1 MRDCVVLVFGNKVRL
16 MKSVLL
22 TGFEPFAGASL
33 NPSEQIVKALA
44 ASGVVGVELHTA
56 VLPVVFTESSELLR
70 HLIKLH
76 NPDVVICIGQAE
88 GRKEISFERVAI
100 NLDDAR
106 LADNAGRI
114 VTDQPVVEGA
124 EPARFTTLPVKQMV
138 AAVRAEGIA
147 AGLSTTAGT
156 FVCNHIFYAMQHAL
170 AETEVS
176 SGFIHVPLMP
186 EQANEFEGLATMP
199 LDQQVRAIEIAIRV
213 AAGLQS
219 A

>member
-1 MRDCVVLVFGNKVRL
+1 
-16 MKSVLL
+16 MKRVLL

-33 NPSEQIVKALA
+33 NPSEQIVNSLKSRQIA
-44 ASGVVGVELHTA
+44 GVELHTA

-76 NPDVVICIGQAE
+76 NPDVVICLGQAE
-88 GRKEISFERVAI
+88 GRREISFERVAI

-106 LADNAGRI
+106 LADNAGRT
-114 VTDQPVVEGA
+114 VTDQPIDDGGPEA
-124 EPARFTTLPVKQMV
+124 KFTTLPVKEMV

-170 AETEVS
+170 AETAVL
-176 SGFIHVPLMP
+176 SGFIHVPLMT
-186 EQANEFEGLATMP
+186 EQAADFTGLPTMP

-213 AAGLQS
+213 AAGV
-219 A
+219 

>member
-1 MRDCVVLVFGNKVRL
+1 

-33 NPSEQIVKALA
+33 NPSEQIVNALKARQIE
-44 ASGVVGVELHTA
+44 GVELHTA

-76 NPDVVICIGQAE
+76 KPDVVICLGQAE
-88 GRKEISFERVAI
+88 GRREISFERVAI

-106 LADNAGRI
+106 LADNAGRVI
-114 VTDQPVVEGA
+114 LDQPVVAGGPSA
-124 EPARFTTLPVKQMV
+124 HFTTLPVKEMV

-156 FVCNHIFYAMQHAL
+156 FVCNHIFYAMQHEL
-170 AETEVS
+170 AETSVV

-186 EQANEFEGLATMP
+186 EQAGEFEGLPTMP
-199 LDQQVRAIEIAIRV
+199 LDQQVRAIETAVIAACRK
-213 AAGLQS
+213 QH
-219 A
+219 

>member
-1 MRDCVVLVFGNKVRL
+1 

-33 NPSEQIVKALA
+33 NPSEQIVKVLA
-44 ASGVVGVELHTA
+44 QKSFIDIELHTA

-76 NPDVVICIGQAE
+76 KPDVVICLGQAE
-88 GRKEISFERVAI
+88 GRREISFERVAI

-106 LADNAGRI
+106 LADNAGRT
-114 VTDQPVVEGA
+114 VTDQPVVEAGP
-124 EPARFTTLPVKQMV
+124 PAHFTTLPVKDMV
-138 AAVRAEGIA
+138 TAVRAEGIA

-156 FVCNHIFYAMQHAL
+156 FVCNHIFYAMQHEL
-170 AETEVS
+170 ADTSVV

-186 EQANEFEGLATMP
+186 GQASEFEGLPTMP
-199 LDQQVRAIEIAIRV
+199 LDQQVRAIEIAIGV
-213 AAGLQS
+213 AAG

>member
-1 MRDCVVLVFGNKVRL
+1 
-16 MKSVLL
+16 MKTVLL
-22 TGFEPFAGASL
+22 SGFEPFAGASL
-33 NPSEQIVKALA
+33 NPSEQIVGVLA
-44 ASGVVGVELHTA
+44 KSGVAGVELHTA
-56 VLPVVFTESSELLR
+56 VLPVVFTESAELLK

-76 NPDVVICIGQAE
+76 KPNVVICLGQAE

-114 VTDQPVVEGA
+114 ITDQPIVPGA
-124 EPARFTTLPVKQMV
+124 DSARFTTLPVKQMV

-156 FVCNHIFYAMQHAL
+156 FVCNHIFYAMQHEL
-170 AETEVS
+170 ADTQVA

-186 EQANEFEGLATMP
+186 EQASEFEGLATMP
-199 LDQQVRAIEIAIRV
+199 LVQQVKAIEIAIRV
-213 AAGLQS
+213 AAGLLS

>member
-1 MRDCVVLVFGNKVRL
+1 
-16 MKSVLL
+16 MKTVLL

-33 NPSEQIVKALA
+33 NPSEQIVNAIT
-44 ASGVVGVELHTA
+44 GTGIEGVELHTA

-76 NPDVVICIGQAE
+76 SPDVVICLGQAE
-88 GRKEISFERVAI
+88 GRSEISFERVAI

-106 LADNAGRI
+106 LADNAGRT
-114 VTDQPVVEGA
+114 VTDQRIVEGGPEA
-124 EPARFTTLPVKQMV
+124 KFTTLPVKEMV

-170 AETEVS
+170 AETSVL
-176 SGFIHVPLMP
+176 SGFIHVPLMT
-186 EQANEFEGLATMP
+186 EQADDFTGLPTMP
-199 LDQQVRAIEIAIRV
+199 LEQQVRAIEIAIRV
-213 AAGLQS
+213 AAGV
-219 A
+219 

>member
-1 MRDCVVLVFGNKVRL
+1 

-33 NPSEQIVKALA
+33 NPSEQIVNALKARQIE
-44 ASGVVGVELHTA
+44 GVELHTA

-76 NPDVVICIGQAE
+76 KPDVVICLGQAE
-88 GRKEISFERVAI
+88 GRREISFERVAI

-106 LADNAGRI
+106 LADNAGR
-114 VTDQPVVEGA
+114 VVLDQPVVAGGPTA
-124 EPARFTTLPVKQMV
+124 HLTTLPVKEMV

-156 FVCNHIFYAMQHAL
+156 FVCNHIFYAMQNEL
-170 AETEVS
+170 AETSVV

-186 EQANEFEGLATMP
+186 EQAGEFEGLPTMP
-199 LDQQVRAIEIAIRV
+199 LDQQVRAIEVAIRV
-213 AAGLQS
+213 AAGL
-219 A
+219 

>member
-1 MRDCVVLVFGNKVRL
+1 
-16 MKSVLL
+16 MKRVLL

-33 NPSEQIVKALA
+33 NPSEQIVNALKARQIE
-44 ASGVVGVELHTA
+44 GVELHTA

-76 NPDVVICIGQAE
+76 KPDVVICLGQAE
-88 GRKEISFERVAI
+88 GRREISFERVAI

-106 LADNAGRI
+106 LADNAGR
-114 VTDQPVVEGA
+114 VVLDQPVVAGGPTA
-124 EPARFTTLPVKQMV
+124 HLTTLPVKEMV

-156 FVCNHIFYAMQHAL
+156 FVCNHIFYAMQHEL
-170 AETEVS
+170 AETSVV

-186 EQANEFEGLATMP
+186 EQSGEFEGLPTMP
-199 LDQQVRAIEIAIRV
+199 LDQQVRAIETAVIAACRK
-213 AAGLQS
+213 QH
-219 A
+219 

>member
-1 MRDCVVLVFGNKVRL
+1 
-16 MKSVLL
+16 MKRVLL

-33 NPSEQIVKALA
+33 NPSEQIVNALKA
-44 ASGVVGVELHTA
+44 SQIEGVELHTA

-76 NPDVVICIGQAE
+76 KPDVVICLGQAE
-88 GRKEISFERVAI
+88 GRREISFERVAI

-106 LADNAGRI
+106 LADNAGR
-114 VTDQPVVEGA
+114 VVLDQPVVAAGPSA
-124 EPARFTTLPVKQMV
+124 HFTTLPVKEMV

-156 FVCNHIFYAMQHAL
+156 FVCNHIFYAMQHEL
-170 AETEVS
+170 AETSVR

-186 EQANEFEGLATMP
+186 EQASEFEGLPTMP
-199 LDQQVRAIEIAIRV
+199 LDQQVRGIEVAIRV
-213 AAGLQS
+213 ACGEGS
-219 A
+219 

>member
-1 MRDCVVLVFGNKVRL
+1 
-16 MKSVLL
+16 MKRVLL

-33 NPSEQIVKALA
+33 NPSEQIVNALKARQIE
-44 ASGVVGVELHTA
+44 GVELHTA

-76 NPDVVICIGQAE
+76 NPDVVICLGQAE
-88 GRKEISFERVAI
+88 GRIEVSFERVAI

-106 LADNAGRI
+106 LADNAGRT
-114 VTDQPVVEGA
+114 VTDQPIVEGG
-124 EPARFTTLPVKQMV
+124 PDARFTTLPVKAMV
-138 AAVRAEGIA
+138 TAVRAEGIS

-170 AETEVS
+170 AGTSVL
-176 SGFIHVPLMP
+176 SGFIHVPLMA
-186 EQANEFEGLATMP
+186 EQAADFAGLPTMP

-213 AAGLQS
+213 AAEV
-219 A
+219 

>member
-1 MRDCVVLVFGNKVRL
+1 

-33 NPSEQIVKALA
+33 NPSEQIVNALNA
-44 ASGVVGVELHTA
+44 RQIEGVELHTA

-76 NPDVVICIGQAE
+76 KPDVVICLGQAE
-88 GRKEISFERVAI
+88 GRREISFERVAI

-106 LADNAGRI
+106 LADNAGR
-114 VTDQPVVEGA
+114 VVLDQPVVAGGPTA
-124 EPARFTTLPVKQMV
+124 HLTTLPVKEMV

-156 FVCNHIFYAMQHAL
+156 FVCNHIFYAMQNEL
-170 AETEVS
+170 AETSVV

-186 EQANEFEGLATMP
+186 EQAGEFEGLPTMP
-199 LDQQVRAIEIAIRV
+199 LDQQVRAIEVAIRV

>member
-1 MRDCVVLVFGNKVRL
+1 

-33 NPSEQIVKALA
+33 NPSEQIVNALKARQIE
-44 ASGVVGVELHTA
+44 GVELHTA

-76 NPDVVICIGQAE
+76 KPDVVICLGQAE
-88 GRKEISFERVAI
+88 GRREISFERVAI

-106 LADNAGRI
+106 LADNAGRVI
-114 VTDQPVVEGA
+114 LDQPVVAGGPSA
-124 EPARFTTLPVKQMV
+124 HFTTLPVKEMV

-156 FVCNHIFYAMQHAL
+156 FVCNHIFYAMQNEL
-170 AETEVS
+170 AETSVV
-176 SGFIHVPLMP
+176 SGFIHVPLMS
-186 EQANEFEGLATMP
+186 EQAGEFEGLPTMP
-199 LDQQVRAIEIAIRV
+199 LDQQVRAIETAVIAACRK
-213 AAGLQS
+213 QH
-219 A
+219 

>member
-1 MRDCVVLVFGNKVRL
+1 

-33 NPSEQIVKALA
+33 NPSEQIVNALKARQIE
-44 ASGVVGVELHTA
+44 GVELHTA

-76 NPDVVICIGQAE
+76 KPDVVICLGQAE
-88 GRKEISFERVAI
+88 GRREISFERVAI

-106 LADNAGRI
+106 LADNAGRVI
-114 VTDQPVVEGA
+114 LDQPVVAGGPTA
-124 EPARFTTLPVKQMV
+124 HLTTLPVKEMV

-156 FVCNHIFYAMQHAL
+156 FVCNHIFYAMQNEL
-170 AETEVS
+170 AETSVV

-186 EQANEFEGLATMP
+186 EQAGEFEGLPTMP
-199 LDQQVRAIEIAIRV
+199 LDQQVRAIEVAIRV
-213 AAGLQS
+213 AAGL
-219 A
+219 